1 MTNHSNRVQRAYDH
15 RLRNFVHDTG
25 DSSHAT
31 RIGVPRSTAS
41 GWIKRDKK
49 TVVSLKSHDHDIEK
63 LECEVVRLRSQ
74 VAKLRAIV
82 RLLFVVLKLSGFTWE
97 RFGVPN
103 GAKKL
108 QFLNSIGKA
117 ATEVPLRAILA
128 FLRLSHSRYHAWNQ
142 SETCS
147 LNDRNSCPRTTPSR
161 LTTGEIDTI
170 RELVFAKEYR
180 HLNTVALARL
190 AQRLGKVFASPTSWY
205 RMVRIHDWKRPRNRI
220 YPPKP
225 KVGIR
230 AAKPNEIWHID
241 TSIVRLL
248 DGRRAYLHAIIDN
261 FSRRILAWCVGGTFD
276 PAVTATLLQ
285 QAAKGLLTDFVPQ
298 VYMDSGVENTNSA
311 VTALVESGTLKRIL
325 AQVDVVFSNSMIE
338 AWWRMLKHQW
348 LYLNELDSVE
358 TVRKLVA
365 FYVEQHNSHVP
376 HSAFKGWQTPDEI
389 YFSMGAEV
397 PEQLKLARVV
407 ARQARRESNL
417 AQRCSACTPETEL
430 VPIDPM
436 RTDTT

>member
-1 MTNHSNRVQRAYDH
+1 M
-15 RLRNFVHDTG
+15 HDTG

-63 LECEVVRLRSQ
+63 LECDVVRLRSQ

-180 HLNTVALARL
+180 HLNTGALARL

-285 QAAKGLLTDFVPQ
+285 QAAKGLLTDSVPQ

-397 PEQLKLARVV
+397 PEQLKLARIV

-417 AQRCSACTPETEL
+417 AQRCNACTPETQI

>member
-74 VAKLRAIV
+74 VVKLRAIV

-97 RFGVPN
+97 RFRVPN
-103 GAKKL
+103 GAEKL
-108 QFLNSIGKA
+108 QFLNSIGEA
-117 ATEVPLRAILA
+117 ATVVPLRAILA
-128 FLRLSHSRYHAWNQ
+128 FLRLSHSRYHTWNQ
-142 SETCS
+142 SKTCG

-161 LTTGEIDTI
+161 LTICEIGTI
-170 RELVFAKEYR
+170 RELVMAKEYR
-180 HLNTVALARL
+180 HLDTGALARL

-205 RMVRIHDWKRPRNRI
+205 RMVRIHDWKRSRNRI

-230 AAKPNEIWHID
+230 AAMPNEIWHID

-261 FSRRILAWCVGGTFD
+261 FSPRILAWCVGGTFD

-285 QAAKGLLTDFVPQ
+285 QAAKGLLTDSVPQ
-298 VYMDSGVENTNSA
+298 VYMDRGVENTNSA
-311 VTALVESGTLKRIL
+311 VSALVESGTLRRIL
-325 AQVDVVFSNSMIE
+325 AQVE
-338 AWWRMLKHQW
+338 W

-376 HSAFKGWQTPDEI
+376 HSAFKGWQTPDEM
-389 YFSMGAEV
+389 YFSKGAAV
-397 PEQLKLARVV
+397 PEQLQAARIV
-407 ARQARRESNL
+407 ARQSRRESNL
-417 AQRCSACTPETEL
+417 AQRCNACTPETQI

>member
-1 MTNHSNRVQRAYDH
+1 
-15 RLRNFVHDTG
+15 
-25 DSSHAT
+25 
-31 RIGVPRSTAS
+31 
-41 GWIKRDKK
+41 
-49 TVVSLKSHDHDIEK
+49 
-63 LECEVVRLRSQ
+63 
-74 VAKLRAIV
+74 
-82 RLLFVVLKLSGFTWE
+82 
-97 RFGVPN
+97 
-103 GAKKL
+103 
-108 QFLNSIGKA
+108 
-117 ATEVPLRAILA
+117 
-128 FLRLSHSRYHAWNQ
+128 
-142 SETCS
+142 
-147 LNDRNSCPRTTPSR
+147 
-161 LTTGEIDTI
+161 
-170 RELVFAKEYR
+170 
-180 HLNTVALARL
+180 
-190 AQRLGKVFASPTSWY
+190 
-205 RMVRIHDWKRPRNRI
+205 MVRIHDWKRPRNRI

-230 AAKPNEIWHID
+230 AAMPNEIWHID

-248 DGRRAYLHAIIDN
+248 DGRRAYVHAIIDN

-285 QAAKGLLTDFVPQ
+285 QAAKGLLTDSVPQ
-298 VYMDSGVENTNSA
+298 VYMDRGVENTNSA
-311 VTALVESGTLKRIL
+311 VSALVESGTLRRIL
-325 AQVDVVFSNSMIE
+325 AQVDVLFSNSMIE

-389 YFSMGAEV
+389 YFPMGAEV